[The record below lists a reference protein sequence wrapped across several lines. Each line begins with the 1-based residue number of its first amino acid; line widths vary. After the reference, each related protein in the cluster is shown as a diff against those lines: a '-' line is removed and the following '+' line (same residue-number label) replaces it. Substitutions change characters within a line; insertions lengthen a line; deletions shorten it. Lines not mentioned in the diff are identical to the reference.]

1 MVMEPPTDARLQVLD
16 RARDANASWI
26 DVANALLALEATG
39 SRAPDGRTWVSVAA
53 QVSRFSEN
61 QLRRFTRTFSFVQE
75 GEVDRP
81 GLLERLR
88 PFPFAQVEV
97 LGKIWKLD
105 RERALDLIDQA
116 KDANS
121 FTYLELLERYQDVR
135 SERPG
140 QISPIAAGKHAAQ
153 QFINACRSVLQDTK
167 LLTAGALFPENQ
179 RTILRFVVPFE
190 YARPDFIIRDSSLE
204 VPSADAVD
212 CFLVSERTPY
222 EALIK
227 RISQIAFEATF
238 FQNFWCL
245 MPPSLLAKDF
255 IAACDELALANVGLL
270 LVDVPRKSCS
280 ILRNPGRA
288 TVPLPDRRQLFL
300 SSQAY
305 KRLRV
310 LTEPA

>member
-1 MVMEPPTDARLQVLD
+1 MLPTTDAPLQVLD
-16 RARDANASWI
+16 RARDTNASWI
-26 DVANALLALEATG
+26 DVADALLALEAAA

-53 QVSRFSEN
+53 QLSRFSEN

-81 GLLERLR
+81 TLLERLR
-88 PFPFAQVEV
+88 PFPFSQVEV
-97 LGKIWKLD
+97 LGKIWQLD

-121 FTYLELLERYQDVR
+121 FTYLELLERYQDIR

-167 LLTAGALFPENQ
+167 LLTAGALFPENR

-190 YARPDFIIRDSSLE
+190 YARPHFVIRDSSLE
-204 VPSADAVD
+204 VPTADAID
-212 CFLVSERTPY
+212 CFLISERTPY

-227 RISQIAFEATF
+227 KISQIAFESTF
-238 FQNFWCL
+238 FKNFWCL
-245 MPPSLLAKDF
+245 IPPSELKKDF
-255 IAACDELALANVGLL
+255 IAACDELELANVGLL
-270 LVDVPRKSCS
+270 IVDAPRKSCS
-280 ILRNPGRA
+280 ILRNPGCA
-288 TVPLPDRRQLFL
+288 AVPLPDRRRQLFL

-305 KRLRV
+305 KRLRA
-310 LTEPA
+310 LTETV